1 MAVSEHPVTVFPQL
15 CCTLRYKRQQLVKLQ
30 EADQPTHVYWVDSQE
45 LAGNAHCLILAQD
58 PRQFEEFQ
66 GPQTRRR
73 ANLSK
78 APRTL
83 LFTLD
88 SPEPTEVR
96 GGFSSTAPL
105 RGHAVCSLLFL
116 KRLACLAS
124 L

>member
-1 MAVSEHPVTVFPQL
+1 MPSKRNRL
-15 CCTLRYKRQQLVKLQ
+15 TLAPTRTRRYKRQQLLKLQ
-30 EADQPTHVYWVDSQE
+30 EADQPANAYWVDSQE

-83 LFTLD
+83 LFALD

-96 GGFSSTAPL
+96 
-105 RGHAVCSLLFL
+105 AVCMYQRSCCAVRIKAALVLT
-116 KRLACLAS
+116 RS
-124 L
+124 M